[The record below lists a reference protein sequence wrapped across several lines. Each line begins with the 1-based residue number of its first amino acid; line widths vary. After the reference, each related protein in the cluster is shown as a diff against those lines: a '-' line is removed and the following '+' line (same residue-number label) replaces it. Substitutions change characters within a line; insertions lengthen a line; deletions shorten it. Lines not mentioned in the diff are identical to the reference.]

1 MENINN
7 EKESLNLFSVAE
19 IFYKNKIK
27 IVFFSLAVSMAALI
41 YSFTMKEVYLSEA
54 LIMSSES
61 SQSNSLLDRYSSL
74 ARLGG
79 INLQTLAPS
88 NRLEE
93 AIATLKSREFVL
105 DIINKRKLDKILLA
119 SNKWD
124 KEKDEIVFNENIY
137 DTKTEKWKPDYFGPS
152 GKPTNRQLYDAFSRR
167 LTIFKDLETRFV
179 TLGFKSLSPR
189 ISKEILEGIIFEV
202 NNSLRSKDI
211 EYAKSSISYVESQL
225 GKAITIDL
233 KNIFYQMIAEQT
245 KTIMLAQGQDDY
257 IFKVIDP
264 PFSPE
269 KRISPDRS
277 LIVGTA
283 FLLSFFL
290 AMIYFIS
297 LSFLKKKII
306 FSNKLPFFKLI
317 NEYK

>member
-7 EKESLNLFSVAE
+7 EKESFNLFSVAE
-19 IFYKNKIK
+19 TFYKNKTR
-27 IVFFSLAVSMAALI
+27 IVFISLALSLAALI

-54 LIMSSES
+54 LIMSSDS

-74 ARLGG
+74 ASFGG
-79 INLQTLAPS
+79 INLPTMSPN

-93 AIATLKSREFVL
+93 AIAILKSREFVL

-124 KEKDEIVFNENIY
+124 KDKDEIIFNENIY
-137 DTKTEKWKPDYFGPS
+137 DTKTEKWKPEFFGPS
-152 GKPTNRQLYDAFSRR
+152 GKPTNRQLYDAFNRR

-179 TLGFKSLSPR
+179 TLGFKSLSPK

-202 NNSLRSKDI
+202 NNNLRFKDI

-225 GKAITIDL
+225 GKALTIDL

-245 KTIMLAQGQDDY
+245 KTIMLARGQDDY

-264 PFSPE
+264 PF
-269 KRISPDRS
+269 
-277 LIVGTA
+277 
-283 FLLSFFL
+283 
-290 AMIYFIS
+290 YQ
-297 LSFLKKKII
+297 KK
-306 FSNKLPFFKLI
+306 
-317 NEYK
+317 E